1 MFMHKAYWDVLVLKG
16 VEQIN
21 PDKEEGGMK
30 IIAVHTYVDNFILV
44 AKTLDEAQ
52 QMKESL
58 SETFNP

>member
-1 MFMHKAYWDVLVLKG
+1 MVLKG